1 MTTAT
6 RRALGLSV
14 AVVGAALAL
23 LGLWLCVTLGPSG
36 EAAFSARLSQTG
48 ALAVEP
54 KVLNALDVP
63 AEVSVT
69 RADGGPLWVGLAG
82 QSDASAVVRDA
93 KLTTV
98 DGVSWPSGAV
108 STQHVGASPLPDLTQ
123 ADVWRVSTQARG
135 TARVVVPQGEGPET
149 LIVSSQGGAPL
160 ADVDVTISWHH
171 KTWFFLSLLLL
182 VIGALLAAGA
192 GFFVWQDFT
201 APAAPEPGA
210 TSRSSRHRQRLGLPR
225 LPLPGRDDAEA
236 GDSTGEAPGH
246 EEGQP
251 TDAKGPGEADRTP
264 DGDEHTDTKEVE
276 A

>member
-14 AVVGAALAL
+14 AVLGAAFAL

-69 RADGGPLWVGLAG
+69 RTDGGPLWVGLAG

-93 KLTTV
+93 KRTSV
-98 DGVSWPSGAV
+98 SGVSWPSGAV
-108 STQHVGASPLPDLTQ
+108 STQRVGTSPMPDLTQ

-135 TARVVVPQGEGPET
+135 TARVVVPQGQGPET

-160 ADVDVTISWHH
+160 ADLDVTISWHH

-182 VIGALLAAGA
+182 VVGALLAAGA
-192 GFFVWQDFT
+192 GFFVWQDVT

-210 TSRSSRHRQRLGLPR
+210 TSRSSRHRGRAAATRLPR
-225 LPLPGRDDAEA
+225 RGRRADEDESDAGESEDGDD
-236 GDSTGEAPGH
+236 
-246 EEGQP
+246 P
-251 TDAKGPGEADRTP
+251 TDAK
-264 DGDEHTDTKEVE
+264 EVE